1 MCGFI
6 SGLSILFCWSIF
18 LLLGAHLLWGLD
30 LGPQSSDSSGYSRE
44 AWPGEAWPGG
54 VAWGGMAW
62 GVVLGGVAWGVAWGG
77 HYVRTEKRKEGRK
90 LDRVMTICLEE
101 TH

>member
-44 AWPGEAWPGG
+44 AWPGG
-54 VAWGGMAW
+54 VAWG
-62 GVVLGGVAWGVAWGG
+62 GVAWGG

>member
-54 VAWGGMAW
+54 VAWGG
-62 GVVLGGVAWGVAWGG
+62 VAWGG

>member
-44 AWPGEAWPGG
+44 AWPGGVAWGG
-54 VAWGGMAW
+54 VAWGRG
-62 GVVLGGVAWGVAWGG
+62 LGRRGLGRGLG
-77 HYVRTEKRKEGRK
+77 RRGLGRPLCEDREKEGR
-90 LDRVMTICLEE
+90 EE
-101 TH
+101 A

>member
-1 MCGFI
+1 MTAVAIPGRR
-6 SGLSILFCWSIF
+6 GLGRRG
-18 LLLGAHLLWGLD
+18 LG
-30 LGPQSSDSSGYSRE
+30 

-54 VAWGGMAW
+54 VAWG
-62 GVVLGGVAWGVAWGG
+62 GVAWGG